1 MKIQSMISSDHL
13 HPPPSPPFPSPI
25 STPPR
30 STTLGRRCRKCRK
43 SRQFCVH

>member
-1 MKIQSMISSDHL
+1 MKIQSMISSGQP

-25 STPPR
+25 STSP
-30 STTLGRRCRKCRK
+30 STTLGCRCRKCRK